1 MPIRVFVDSDVI
13 ISSLLSKKGASYFLL
28 HDARLACVVSDIS
41 TTELRRVA
49 RTLRVPQALL
59 EKLVKTR
66 CERVSL
72 VNKRKTWAKSL
83 QGYTMDEND
92 LHIVA
97 GAKEAKARFL
107 VTYNMKH
114 FLVEKIRD
122 ELGITVLPPAF
133 LLQYLRSL
141 N

>member
-1 MPIRVFVDSDVI
+1 MPLRVFVDSDVI
-13 ISSLLSKKGASYFLL
+13 ISSLLSQTGAAYLL
-28 HDARLACVVSDIS
+28 MHDARLSRFVSDVS
-41 TTELRRVA
+41 LDELRRVA
-49 RTLRVPQALL
+49 RTLNVHRALL

-72 VNKRKTWAKSL
+72 ANRRKTRAKSL
-83 QGYTMDEND
+83 RGYTTDTND
-92 LHIVA
+92 LHIVT

-122 ELGITVLPPAF
+122 ELGIIVLPPAF

>member
-1 MPIRVFVDSDVI
+1 MPVRVLVDSDVI
-13 ISSLLSKKGASYFLL
+13 ISSLLSQTGAAYLL
-28 HDARLACVVSDIS
+28 MHDARLSRFVSDVS
-41 TTELRRVA
+41 LDELRRVA
-49 RTLRVPQALL
+49 RTLNVHQAVL

-72 VNKRKTWAKSL
+72 GSKRKTWAKSL
-83 QGYTMDEND
+83 YGYTTDVND

-122 ELGITVLPPAF
+122 ELGMIVLPPAF